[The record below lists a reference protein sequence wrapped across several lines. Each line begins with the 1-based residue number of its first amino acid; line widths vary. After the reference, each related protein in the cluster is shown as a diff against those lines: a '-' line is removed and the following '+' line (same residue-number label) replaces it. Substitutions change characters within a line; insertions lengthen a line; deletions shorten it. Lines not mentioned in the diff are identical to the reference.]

1 MSANDNF
8 SLHDDEELSLHDDA
22 SLDGSVPASN
32 KGDAP
37 AKPPQII
44 TTNTLSNI
52 KLPVLQKD
60 DYDTW
65 AMEMEH
71 YLEYIDNEVWKVIQ
85 NGNSKKRVTKGKDGV
100 YRVLPPTTQEEQFA
114 DEKERKARTLLLM
127 AVPKDHLRRFHGMD
141 DAKEIWAAIKTR
153 FGGNANSKKMQ
164 KAVLKQQFEA
174 FTISSKESLEKGYDR
189 YQKLLSQL
197 DALGAGVS
205 DEDANHKF
213 LRSLPPAWDS
223 LAMTMRTKKNIDT
236 LSIDDLY
243 NNLSVFEQDIQKTSS
258 SSLTSDNV
266 AFLSQAKASS
276 SKKKPSQSSG
286 SYSSYTTSSS
296 KATTTATPGLADEVI
311 YCMTAIQI
319 NKFYKKDRHTPSWMK
334 NALAFDKRKVEFFN
348 ATILGSLPGVQ
359 IHIMLFK
366 LIMMK
371 LQSKNLVT
379 REAAL
384 TAHKLGYGI
393 QSNAEVLGYEEEISR
408 GIFVLRETDAGYY
421 DIHYTADL
429 NSPTVSDASS
439 IVFSICPSND
449 SDGELGAERKDG
461 VYRVLPPATQEEQ
474 FADEKERKARTLLL
488 MAVPKDHL
496 RRFHGMDDAKEIW
509 AAIKTRFGG
518 KTRFKSTKEGS
529 RQEVGK
535 SQNYKPVQTEK
546 EALMTIDEGQINWVE
561 QTEDEEHNHALMA
574 FTVNNE
580 VSMCSKLCLDSY
592 NALQAKYDELQSEFG
607 DQEAALIAHKLGI
620 KKLESQLRASHKQQ
634 SSLNEKLYFQ
644 ANQIFEK
651 DEKLKKYRRI
661 GMKAVKDKDV
671 LQKIVDSW
679 SASSKNLWKLVNC
692 GMSST
697 VKIGLGY
704 SVKSNAEVLGYEE
717 EMDRGI
723 FALKETDA
731 GYNDIPLYSRFK
743 QVEYKGVPHP
753 LSGDYTPREQEDIDD
768 SLYVY
773 GKYGPQ
779 PQCPSPTE
787 SATSSTAYSTCQSND
802 SDGELGAVTDHSVNN
817 DQIPTPSIEQVT
829 IATPKTQPQVSQ
841 PKQTVVPSCAQ
852 HVKTPRQP
860 LRTPENPSPIPSN
873 NRHNWNQ
880 QMEKELGAG
889 YSFER
894 KTCFVCGSLSHLIKD
909 CDYYEKKMAR
919 EDALKS
925 KRVVHAD
932 VRQATPTWTNT
943 NRVNK
948 ANQFTPRPVQL
959 SNFRPNLS
967 TDSRTIN
974 TGRVN
979 VNTAKVN
986 VNTGYGNDHPLKHM
1000 EHRGIFDSGCS
1011 GHMTGNR
1018 AHLEDYQELSKVGS
1032 VTFGGSKGSI
1042 SGKGTIRL
1050 GNLVFDDVA
1059 FVKELGHFNL
1069 FSISQICDKKRLGHL
1084 NFKNLNKLVK
1094 GNLVRGLPS
1103 KSFKNDHTCVAVRR
1117 ESNTRP
1123 PEFSNARTPQQNGV
1137 AERMNRTL
1145 IEAARTML
1153 ADSHLP
1159 TTFWAEAVNTA
1170 CYTFNRVRVT
1180 KPQNKTPYELLFGH
1194 KPILSY
1200 IRPFGCHVTILNT
1213 LSPLGKFDE
1222 KSDEGFLV
1230 GYSVNSKAFR
1240 VYNLVTKRVEVNLHV
1255 NFLEEKPNV
1264 QGIGHRWMFDLDY
1277 LTDSMNY
1284 IPVSLQNQANPA
1296 GSKEVIDIDVQ
1307 TEEAADLMV
1316 VSSTSLTEATRKA
1329 AVSAKIATKKTPSP
1343 KQPSSTPISKSADD
1357 IMTFRKE
1364 LDALALKHLGPV
1376 PATAPTSTN
1385 PVNTGSDNL
1394 NTGFEEVT
1402 SGNIEANSPSADL
1415 EEEVFSDADDD
1426 EMPEIRI
1433 YDKSS
1438 EGIFE
1443 KASYDDDGIIT
1454 DFNNLPD
1461 EVDVSTNHTLRI
1473 HTAHPQ
1479 SQILGDPNTPVQT
1492 RSSLKKITE
1501 AHALVSYI
1509 QAQQRSNHKDQQHCL
1524 FACFLSQSEPRKVSE
1539 ALEDESWIEAMQ
1551 EELLQFKL
1559 QQVWVLVDLPNGAK
1573 VIGTKWVYR
1582 NKKDERGVVVRNKAR
1597 LVAQGHRQEEG
1608 IDYDEV
1614 FAPVA
1619 RLEAIR
1625 LFLAFA
1631 SYMGFIV
1638 YQMDVKSAFLYGTIE
1653 EEVYVSQPPGF
1664 VDPDHP
1670 KKVYKVVKA
1679 LYGLHQAPR
1688 AWYATLST
1696 FLEKHGYRRGTIDK
1710 TLFIKKDKKDIIL
1723 VQIYVDDIIFGSTKK
1738 SWSDEF
1744 EALMKGRFQM
1754 SAMGELTFFLGLQVK
1769 QSQEGIF
1776 ISQDKY
1782 VAEILKKFDF
1792 VSVKSAVTPMETKA
1806 PLAQDEGGPDVD
1818 LHLYRSMIGCLMYL
1832 TASRPD
1838 IMYAVCACSRFQV
1851 TPKVSHLYAVK
1862 RIFKYIKGKPKLGL
1876 WYPRE
1881 SPLDLVAYS
1890 DSDYAAANLD
1900 RKSTTG
1906 GCQFLGRRLISWQ
1919 CKKQTIVATSTTEA
1933 EYVAAASCCGQ
1944 VLWLQNQLLDYGFNF
1959 MNTIIHIDNQ
1969 STICIIKNPVYHS
1982 KTKHIEIRHHFI
1994 RDCYEKKLIQVQKI
2008 HTDLNVADLLTKAF
2022 DGPRYYLEFER
2033 MLQAQLGHEKGH
2045 ASCLLPIGCKLVVSN
2060 DVVVNLL

>member
-1 MSANDNF
+1 
-8 SLHDDEELSLHDDA
+8 
-22 SLDGSVPASN
+22 
-32 KGDAP
+32 
-37 AKPPQII
+37 
-44 TTNTLSNI
+44 
-52 KLPVLQKD
+52 
-60 DYDTW
+60 
-65 AMEMEH
+65 MEMEH
-71 YLEYIDNEVWKVIQ
+71 YLEYIDNESESDSEWELKEAESPKV
-85 NGNSKKRVTKGKDGV
+85 KDGV
-100 YRVLPPTTQEEQFA
+100 YRVLPQPTQEEQVA
-114 DEKERKARTLLLM
+114 DGKKGNATTLQLM
-127 AVPKDHLRRFHGMD
+127 AVPHDILRRFHGMD

-189 YQKLLSQL
+189 FQKLLSQL

-236 LSIDDLY
+236 LSIDDLF
-243 NNLSVFEQDIQKTSS
+243 NNLSVFEQDIQKKSS

-266 AFLSQAKASS
+266 AFLSQAKVSP
-276 SKKKPSQSSG
+276 SKQKTSHNSG
-286 SYSSYTTSSS
+286 SYSSYNTSSS
-296 KATTTATPGLADEVI
+296 KATTPATPGLADEVI
-311 YCMTAIQI
+311 HSFLATNAADVDLIHEDLDQIDDLDLEEMDINWQIAMTAIKI
-319 NKFYKKDRHTPSWMK
+319 KKFYKKTGRRPRVDGKMHV
-334 NALAFDKRKVEFFN
+334 AFDKRKVECFN
-348 ATILGSLPGVQ
+348 CHNTGHFARECKFKGS
-359 IHIMLFK
+359 
-366 LIMMK
+366 
-371 LQSKNLVT
+371 
-379 REAAL
+379 
-384 TAHKLGYGI
+384 
-393 QSNAEVLGYEEEISR
+393 
-408 GIFVLRETDAGYY
+408 
-421 DIHYTADL
+421 
-429 NSPTVSDASS
+429 
-439 IVFSICPSND
+439 
-449 SDGELGAERKDG
+449 
-461 VYRVLPPATQEEQ
+461 
-474 FADEKERKARTLLL
+474 
-488 MAVPKDHL
+488 
-496 RRFHGMDDAKEIW
+496 
-509 AAIKTRFGG
+509 
-518 KTRFKSTKEGS
+518 KEGS
-529 RQEVGK
+529 KQEAGRN
-535 SQNYKPVQTEK
+535 QTFKPVQTEK
-546 EALMTIDEGQINWVE
+546 EALMTIDE
-561 QTEDEEHNHALMA
+561 
-574 FTVNNE
+574 
-580 VSMCSKLCLDSY
+580 DSY

-607 DQEAALIAHKLGI
+607 DQEAALLAHKLAV
-620 KKLESQLRASHKQQ
+620 KKLESQLKASHQQQ
-634 SSLNEKLYFQ
+634 SSLNDKLYFQ

-661 GMKAVKDKDV
+661 GLKAVKDKDA

-697 VKIGLGY
+697 VKLGLGY
-704 SVKSNAEVLGYEE
+704 SIKSNAEVLSYEE

-723 FALKETDA
+723 FAGMRETDP
-731 GYNDIPLYSRFK
+731 GYHDIPLYSRFK

-779 PQCPSPTE
+779 PQCSSPTE
-787 SATSSTAYSTCQSND
+787 SATSSTAFSTCQSND
-802 SDGELGAVTDHSVNN
+802 SDGELGDVTDHSVND
-817 DQIPTPSIEQVT
+817 DQIPTPSTEQVT
-829 IATPKTQPQVSQ
+829 NPTPKTQPQV
-841 PKQTVVPSCAQ
+841 PTPTQTVDPSCAQ
-852 HVKTPRQP
+852 HVKPPRQP
-860 LRTPENPSPIPSN
+860 LRTPQTSSPIPTN
-873 NRHNWNQ
+873 NRNNWNQ

-889 YSFER
+889 YSFQR

-943 NRVNK
+943 DRVNK
-948 ANQFTPRPVQL
+948 ANQVNVNP
-959 SNFRPNLS
+959 
-967 TDSRTIN
+967 
-974 TGRVN
+974 GRVN
-979 VNTAKVN
+979 VNTARVS
-986 VNTGYGNDHPLKHM
+986 VNTGHGYVNFVSSAGTHIKSGSSRVNTDKQSINSGSVHVNTARVNRPVSNQTFQDHPLKHM

-1018 AHLEDYQELSKVGS
+1018 AHLEDYQELSKEGS

-1069 FSISQICDKKRLGHL
+1069 FSISQICDKKLNVLFTEKECFVVSSDFKMPDENQVLLKVPRQHNMYTFDMTNVDSSKGYTCLLAKASSNEAKLWHRRLGHL

-1103 KSFKNDHTCVAVRR
+1103 KSFKNDHTCVACQKGKQHKASCKAKIDRYVTHPLHTLHMDLFGPTSVRSINHASYCLVITDDCSR
-1117 ESNTRP
+1117 FCWVFFLAKKDETSGILKTFIRQIENQLNQQVKIIRSDNGTEFKNRVMLEFCGAKGIKQ
-1123 PEFSNARTPQQNGV
+1123 EFSNARTPQQNGV

-1159 TTFWAEAVNTA
+1159 TTFCRSSQYMLA
-1170 CYTFNRVRVT
+1170 
-1180 KPQNKTPYELLFGH
+1180 
-1194 KPILSY
+1194 IL
-1200 IRPFGCHVTILNT
+1200 
-1213 LSPLGKFDE
+1213 
-1222 KSDEGFLV
+1222 
-1230 GYSVNSKAFR
+1230 
-1240 VYNLVTKRVEVNLHV
+1240 
-1255 NFLEEKPNV
+1255 
-1264 QGIGHRWMFDLDY
+1264 Q
-1277 LTDSMNY
+1277 
-1284 IPVSLQNQANPA
+1284 Q

-1316 VSSTSLTEATRKA
+1316 VSSTSLTGATRKA
-1329 AVSAKIATKKTPSP
+1329 AVSEKIATKK
-1343 KQPSSTPISKSADD
+1343 PSSTPISKSADD

-1402 SGNIEANSPSADL
+1402 PGNIEAISPSADH

-1473 HTAHPQ
+1473 HNAHPQ

-1539 ALEDESWIEAMQ
+1539 ALEDESWVEAMQ

-1769 QSQEGIF
+1769 QSHDGIF

-1782 VAEILKKFDF
+1782 VAEILRKFDF
-1792 VSVKSAVTPMETKA
+1792 DNVKSAITPMETKA
-1806 PLAQDEGGPDVD
+1806 PLAKDEGGPDVD

-2008 HTDLNVADLLTKAF
+2008 HTDLNVADLLTKPF
-2022 DGPRYYLEFER
+2022 DGPRYYLKFER
-2033 MLQAQLGHEKGH
+2033 MLQDQLGHEEGN
-2045 ASCLLPIGCKLVVSN
+2045 ASCHLPIGCKLV
-2060 DVVVNLL
+2060 